1 MTLLLEEEL
10 GCEYG
15 SGGVWDY
22 VSASR
27 LSLWLHC
34 PLAFKLRYIDG
45 IRLPTSPSQFIG
57 KQVHAGLELWH
68 RQRQIGRPLTIPE
81 LVASAASGWDD
92 AVETESV
99 TFDSAEDEQ
108 VARQQVSSLLT
119 TYLSG
124 VGASDP
130 MPLAVE
136 THLATPLIDPFS
148 GENLGLP
155 LVGVLDLVLPSRNG
169 PLVVDYKTSGRS
181 APPLEILHEVQLS
194 SYSYLL
200 REATGQ
206 VESSLEIRS
215 LIKTKTPK
223 VEIHAF
229 EARQERHFRRL
240 FAVLREYL
248 DALDRG
254 RFNYRPGWGCTF
266 CNLRASHCPQW
277 DG

>member
-1 MTLLLEEEL
+1 
-10 GCEYG
+10 
-15 SGGVWDY
+15 
-22 VSASR
+22 
-27 LSLWLHC
+27 
-34 PLAFKLRYIDG
+34 
-45 IRLPTSPSQFIG
+45 
-57 KQVHAGLELWH
+57 
-68 RQRQIGRPLTIPE
+68 
-81 LVASAASGWDD
+81 
-92 AVETESV
+92 
-99 TFDSAEDEQ
+99 
-108 VARQQVSSLLT
+108 
-119 TYLSG
+119 
-124 VGASDP
+124 

-155 LVGVLDLVLPSRNG
+155 LVGVLDLVLPNARG

-248 DALDRG
+248 DALDHG